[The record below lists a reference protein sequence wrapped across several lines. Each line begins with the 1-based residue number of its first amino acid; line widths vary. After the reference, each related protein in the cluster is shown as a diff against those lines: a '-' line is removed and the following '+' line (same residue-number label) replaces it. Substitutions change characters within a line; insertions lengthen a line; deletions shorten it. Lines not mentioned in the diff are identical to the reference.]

1 MNATLLKKSLI
12 EARWLLLG
20 SVALVFAFEWLY
32 IWLVSQIPMKQ
43 FAVIVGAL
51 PKPVLSLSPIPVAQW
66 LTIEGRIA
74 MSFNEPI
81 ILLVLAAW
89 SIGRGSDAV
98 SGELSRGT
106 LEMVL
111 AQPVSRTAVLAANAV
126 VTILGCVA
134 IAAAAWLGLA
144 VGMALIAL
152 DTDVTVAVF
161 LPAVG
166 NTMAFGFFL
175 AGATTAV
182 SAADR
187 YRWRTIGIVCG
198 VFLVQKIIEIVSLM
212 VERFAW
218 LKPYTF
224 FSLFKAP
231 MFVTEPD
238 KVSTLFW
245 QFNGILIGLGL
256 AGYVLAAVIFSRR
269 DLPAPL

>member
-1 MNATLLKKSLI
+1 MNVTLLKKSLI

-20 SVALVFAFEWLY
+20 SVAIVFAFEWLY
-32 IWLVSQIPMKQ
+32 VWLVSQIPMKQ

-66 LTIEGRIA
+66 LTVEGRIA

-111 AQPVSRTAVLAANAV
+111 AQPVSRSAVLAANAT
-126 VTILGCVA
+126 VTVLGCVA
-134 IAAAAWLGLA
+134 IAAASWLGLA
-144 VGMALIAL
+144 VGMALIPL
-152 DTDVTVAVF
+152 DTTATSVVF
-161 LPAVG
+161 LPAAA
-166 NTMAFGFFL
+166 NTLMFGFFL
-175 AGATTAV
+175 SGATTAL

-187 YRWRTIGIVCG
+187 YRWRTIGIVCA
-198 VFLVQKIIEIVSLM
+198 VFLVQKIVEIIALM

-218 LKPYTF
+218 LKPFTF

-231 MFVTEPD
+231 MFVTDPD
-238 KVSTLFW
+238 KVATLFW
-245 QFNGILIGLGL
+245 QYNGTLVALGL
-256 AGYVLAAVIFSRR
+256 AGYALAAVIFSRR